1 LAELE
6 LTQEDVDCAAWWIE
20 GGLKFRGHLAVAH
33 SLLHAGYGWQM
44 VGRFLLVGWVQRP
57 AAYSYEVA
65 VRNRYRLPGGGAAC
79 RA

>member
-1 LAELE
+1 
-6 LTQEDVDCAAWWIE
+6 
-20 GGLKFRGHLAVAH
+20 
-33 SLLHAGYGWQM
+33 M